1 MTREEADKLQ
11 ELINEYVELKDPPKG
26 QSKRKA
32 KTRKS
37 IVTYFRWRLTCQVE
51 RVLPPAPTIAGLD
64 MGLVLGPLVS
74 LFKPQPGHMVAVPVV
89 EGHDAAL
96 LELERDEWEKTYC
109 IQVPSDVYQ
118 KAAMQRTQNT
128 LVDKVFEREPKPEP
142 LPGADALKKL
152 PDLKKLR
159 DLTKGT
165 SE

>member
-26 QSKRKA
+26 QFKRKA

-37 IVTYFRWRLTCQVE
+37 IVTHFRCRLTCQVE

-74 LFKPQPGHMVAVPVV
+74 LFKPHPGHMVAVPVV

-109 IQVPSDVYQ
+109 IQVPADIHQ
-118 KAAMQRTQNT
+118 KATMQRSQKI
-128 LVDKVFEREPKPEP
+128 LVDKVLDTKPKPETEAAP
-142 LPGADALKKL
+142 LPGAEIV
-152 PDLKKLR
+152 KKLR
-159 DLTKGT
+159 DGGWGGGT